1 VAPLHRA
8 DDWLLER
15 FPRLRPL
22 CRYVVMR
29 MVTRQAQIGS
39 LDHPR
44 FAVLE
49 TNGPI
54 TFMTRS

>member
-1 VAPLHRA
+1 VRRPFREAAPLHRA

-29 MVTRQAQIGS
+29 MVK
-39 LDHPR
+39 
-44 FAVLE
+44 
-49 TNGPI
+49 
-54 TFMTRS
+54 